1 MRPDET
7 NPTAMIVMIEDDWTI
22 MVVITPV
29 PTPARRCVV
38 AFSCDVLGYKRKYLD
53 VGPEV
58 FDFAFNVLLVGR
70 EAPGETAADL
80 KCLLLVID
88 EFDSPEDDDAPERVR
103 PAAIVLHAIVDDG
116 ERCH

>member
-1 MRPDET
+1 MLR
-7 NPTAMIVMIEDDWTI
+7 AMPRTLFRLCFAKLGLYLLCFVD
-22 MVVITPV
+22 
-29 PTPARRCVV
+29 
-38 AFSCDVLGYKRKYLD
+38 AFSCDMLGYKRKHLD

-70 EAPGETAADL
+70 EAPGEAAADL

-116 ERCH
+116 ERCP